1 MGKVTHI
8 NNQIKSLQ
16 LILIR
21 REKNINILK
30 NRHDKEWE
38 KGYEK
43 NHKQIKKLGNAVRK
57 STKKIKE
64 IKTRIANL
72 KWHKYNYKKV
82 VFKNRFIENI
92 GIEAYNEHEK
102 LKLEIVNN
110 SRKSI
115 KKRGLK

>member
-1 MGKVTHI
+1 
-8 NNQIKSLQ
+8 
-16 LILIR
+16 
-21 REKNINILK
+21 
-30 NRHDKEWE
+30 
-38 KGYEK
+38 
-43 NHKQIKKLGNAVRK
+43 
-57 STKKIKE
+57 
-64 IKTRIANL
+64 
-72 KWHKYNYKKV
+72 